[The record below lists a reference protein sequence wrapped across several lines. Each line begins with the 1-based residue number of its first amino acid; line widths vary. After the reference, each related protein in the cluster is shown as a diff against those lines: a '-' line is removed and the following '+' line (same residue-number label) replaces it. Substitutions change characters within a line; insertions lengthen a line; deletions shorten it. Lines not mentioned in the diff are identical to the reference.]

1 MPLVPVDEEPVV
13 VNGNVQ
19 FTMLDGTKRVICV
32 VSGEALDDLEGSPA
46 ETAQAKLG
54 RYHFA
59 SGKIQQ
65 AASDK
70 YDAGVQLPIVTSPDL
85 LS

>member
-1 MPLVPVDEEPVV
+1 MPLAPVDEEPVV

-19 FTMLDGTKRVICV
+19 FIMLDVTKRVVCV

-46 ETAQAKLG
+46 ETDQSKLD
-54 RYHFA
+54 RYHLA
-59 SGKIQQ
+59 SDKIQQ

-85 LS
+85 I